1 MKPKRIVLALGGNA
15 LGENL
20 PEQMKAVKRTV
31 KTIADLLEEG
41 HQMVITHGNGPQV
54 GMINM
59 AMTTLS
65 REDPS
70 HPMAPLS
77 VCTAMSQGYIGYD
90 LQNALREE
98 LMDRGIDKGVA
109 TVLTQV
115 EVDPTDP
122 AFQNPTK
129 PIGAFMTKEEAER
142 LKLERGYNVI
152 EDAGRGYRRVVASP
166 RPKAI
171 VEIQSIRDMVSAG
184 LVVVACGGGGIP
196 VYKTEGHHLK
206 GAAAVI
212 DKDFAS
218 CVLAQ
223 QVEADTLIILT
234 AVEKVAVNFGKPDQK
249 WLDELTPELAR
260 QYIAEGQFAPGSM
273 LPKVEAA
280 VKFAES
286 APGRSAPGSPGPP
299 RSPGHHHA
307 AGTGSGRSPQ
317 QAAGPCGG
325 GTHSGCSPG
334 GRSCAPHRA
343 HGRYLGTRR
352 A

>member
-1 MKPKRIVLALGGNA
+1 MGKRIVIALGGNA
-15 LGENL
+15 LGNNL
-20 PEQMKAVKRTV
+20 PEQMIAVKQTARAIV
-31 KTIADLLEEG
+31 DLIQEG
-41 HQMVITHGNGPQV
+41 HQVIIAHGNGPQV
-54 GMINM
+54 GMIQKAM
-59 AMTTLS
+59 AELTRS
-65 REDPS
+65 DPDKYI
-70 HPMAPLS
+70 PCPLS
-77 VCTAMSQGYIGYD
+77 VCVAMSQGYIGYD

-98 LMDRGIDKGVA
+98 LLDRGISKGVA

-122 AFQNPTK
+122 AFAHPTK
-129 PIGAFMTKEEAER
+129 PIGAFMTREEAD
-142 LKLERGYNVI
+142 KMVAERGYDVI
-152 EDAGRGYRRVVASP
+152 EDAGRGWRRVVASP
-166 RPKAI
+166 QPVSI
-171 VEIQSIRDMVSAG
+171 IEIESIRDMVNAG

-234 AVEKVAVNFGKPDQK
+234 AVEKVAVNFGRPDQK

-286 APGRSAPGSPGPP
+286 APGRSALITLLEKAKDGI
-299 RSPGHHHA
+299 
-307 AGTGSGRSPQ
+307 
-317 QAAGPCGG
+317 
-325 GTHSGCSPG
+325 
-334 GRSCAPHRA
+334 
-343 HGRYLGTRR
+343 HGRTGT
-352 A
+352 AIHC

>member
-65 REDPS
+65 WEDPS

-115 EVDPTDP
+115 EVDPADP
-122 AFQNPTK
+122 AFQQPTK
-129 PIGAFMTKEEAER
+129 PIGAFMTQAEAEEMR
-142 LKLERGYNVI
+142 RRGNPVM
-152 EDAGRGYRRVVASP
+152 EDAGRGWRRVVASP
-166 RPKAI
+166 RPRQVVELDTIRTLADAGQI
-171 VEIQSIRDMVSAG
+171 VI
-184 LVVVACGGGGIP
+184 ACGGGGIP
-196 VYKTEGHHLK
+196 VLPDGNHLR
-206 GAAAVI
+206 GAGAVV
-212 DKDFAS
+212 DKDFTAEL
-218 CVLAQ
+218 LA
-223 QVEADTLIILT
+223 EELGADCLMILT
-234 AVEKVAVNFGKPDQK
+234 AVEKVAVHFGKPNQR
-249 WLDELTPELAR
+249 WLTHMTVPVAEK
-260 QYIAEGQFAPGSM
+260 YIAEGQFAPGSM

-280 VKFAES
+280 VAFAKS
-286 APGRSAPGSPGPP
+286 S
-299 RSPGHHHA
+299 
-307 AGTGSGRSPQ
+307 SGRQ
-317 QAAGPCGG
+317 TLITQLEKALDGMRGQT
-325 GTHSGCSPG
+325 GTIIG
-334 GRSCAPHRA
+334 
-343 HGRYLGTRR
+343 
-352 A
+352 